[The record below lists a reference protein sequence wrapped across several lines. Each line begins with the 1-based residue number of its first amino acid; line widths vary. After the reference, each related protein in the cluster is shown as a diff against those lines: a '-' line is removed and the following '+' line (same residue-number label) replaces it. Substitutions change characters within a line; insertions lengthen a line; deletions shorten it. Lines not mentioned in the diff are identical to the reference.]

1 MRLFALLSLT
11 AVLSLTLAASATAK
25 GGVDVDVI
33 ASGLDNPRHVAVSPW
48 GDVYVAE
55 VVRSAGGNRGLG
67 AAEITPPLRRAST
80 ARRASPAPAPRAPSR
95 AYRGTG
101 GIGTR
106 SAS

>member
-11 AVLSLTLAASATAK
+11 ALLSLALAASAPAK

-33 ASGLDNPRHVAVSPW
+33 ASGLDNPRHVAVSAW

-55 VVRSAGGNRGLG
+55 SGRGGNH
-67 AAEITPPLRRAST
+67 ATAPPAST
-80 ARRASPAPAPRAPSR
+80 ARRASPAPAPPAPSR